1 MSKVETRNVRT
12 IRRET
17 ITATGESIVS
27 LYAYIIN
34 FISSIINAAVKNK
47 FENYSTLSLSL
58 FLSLFLSILRRS
70 SCTSSRNADQCNAES
85 KFYNIY
91 TFFWSR
97 LLVTKA
103 YFRLVGMET
112 KK

>member
-58 FLSLFLSILRRS
+58 SLSLSLD
-70 SCTSSRNADQCNAES
+70 TSTFVVYIVS
-85 KFYNIY
+85 K
-91 TFFWSR
+91 R
-97 LLVTKA
+97 
-103 YFRLVGMET
+103 GPM
-112 KK
+112 